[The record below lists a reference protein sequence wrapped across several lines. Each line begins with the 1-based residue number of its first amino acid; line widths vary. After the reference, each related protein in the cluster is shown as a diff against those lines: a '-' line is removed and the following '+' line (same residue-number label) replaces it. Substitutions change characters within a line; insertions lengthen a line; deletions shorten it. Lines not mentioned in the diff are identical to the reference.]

1 LTLEVPLRFHSC
13 DNRLNPTGTIPSVG
27 TLRGLIDIGTNS
39 VKLLVA
45 EVNGHCV
52 RPVHEVSEQT
62 RLGRGFY
69 ETHRLLP
76 EAIRDTADAV
86 LHFKKIAEE
95 LRVESLKV
103 IATSAARDAQNQ
115 AELLEAVQRLSGL
128 VVEVISGDQEAEWV
142 YQGVTTDPA
151 IAGGR
156 LLILD
161 VGGGSSEFILG
172 EGPHKQFQESF
183 HMGSVRLL
191 EQLHPADPPLP
202 GELQACRNTI
212 RSFISER
219 IVPDVGRALRSST
232 TPCRLIGTGGASTIM
247 GRITYQLESF
257 ERDRLEGAV
266 LKRTDIHS
274 LVDRLWSLSF
284 NDRRRIIGLPKKRA
298 DVILTG
304 AAIYEGVMEQLGF
317 DELTIS
323 TRGIRFGGLLMR

>member
-1 LTLEVPLRFHSC
+1 M
-13 DNRLNPTGTIPSVG
+13 NPTEAIPSTG

-45 EVNGHCV
+45 EVNGHRV
-52 RPVHEVSEQT
+52 RPIHEVSEQT

-76 EAIRDTADAV
+76 EAIQDTAMAV
-86 LHFKKIAEE
+86 LHFKMIAQDHH
-95 LRVESLKV
+95 VASLKV
-103 IATSAARDAQNQ
+103 IATSAARDAHNQ
-115 AELLEAVQRLSGL
+115 EELLEAVRRTSGL
-128 VVEVISGDQEAEWV
+128 SVEVISGDQEAEWV

-183 HMGSVRLL
+183 RMGSVRLL
-191 EQLHPADPPLP
+191 EQLHPADPPAA
-202 GELQACRNTI
+202 GELETCRGII
-212 RSFISER
+212 RAFISEL
-219 IVPDVGRALRSST
+219 IVPDVGRALRSSST
-232 TPCRLIGTGGASTIM
+232 ACRLIGTGGASTIM
-247 GRITYQLESF
+247 GRIKYQLESF

-266 LKRTDIHS
+266 LQRRDIRS
-274 LVDRLWSLSF
+274 MVDRLWSLPF
-284 NDRRRIIGLPKKRA
+284 NERRRIIGLPKKRA

-317 DELTIS
+317 EELTIS
-323 TRGIRFGGLLMR
+323 TRGIRFGGVLTP